1 MNIGQLVR
9 GLLGESS
16 GSGDTRKL
24 ELKPGQVVRGL
35 VLQLL
40 ENNEATV
47 QINGVQVR
55 AVLELPLEPGKFAML
70 QVQPQSAGGLL
81 VLKQVE
87 NQAGLEDALK
97 DWLKQSGLPDQE
109 WASNILKD
117 LRKDGVTMSH
127 DTFAAL
133 KAAAEAMPQG
143 ANAEEWMQAAAAGL
157 KRGLPMSGGTV
168 GALQQVMFGRPPHE
182 LLDTLQQQLAA
193 IAGEAFGDD
202 AGAAAPR
209 AASGPQALP
218 QLAARLAALLAEGAA
233 LQSAAPSAEPPAA
246 AAPRAPAAADAG
258 AAAQRAEGTGAGGQ
272 AAPAAAAQASAAEPA
287 EQGAEPQGAGG
298 QAAPAAAAQASAAE
312 PAEQGAEPQGA
323 RPGAAAGGSTS
334 SSGNWLGQMMKW
346 MGVDY
351 ENQLSK
357 QLPVPPAQGSVQP
370 QEQDTPMAGNG
381 HVNDSVT
388 ADEPIV
394 TRSANGVADS
404 LTRRQAAEGRLETR
418 QSPNTQQEQAAG
430 QQPEQADAA
439 APRDKDHKVVQNDR
453 FREPQVTVQHL
464 STDLVKA
471 EDNKPAAQESLK
483 STLLAIAASSDAPPA
498 LRETAQQLVQQIT
511 GQQLLL
517 SPERNGAVFSHLT
530 MFVPLNGPDGNQTA
544 SVHIQTRR
552 GRQGQ
557 LDAENCRL
565 LFDLSM
571 KTLGPTLVDVNVMDK
586 IVSLTLWND
595 HPAIAAL
602 VDSARTEITASL
614 NQAGYQ
620 LLSLRATPTRA
631 DSDEGEGVKRIMPDP
646 AQFVNTRYKG
656 VDIRA

>member
-117 LRKDGVTMSH
+117 LRKDGVTMSR

-233 LQSAAPSAEPPAA
+233 LQSAAATAEPPAA
-246 AAPRAPAAADAG
+246 AAPRAPAA
-258 AAAQRAEGTGAGGQ
+258 QRAEGIGAG
-272 AAPAAAAQASAAEPA
+272 S
-287 EQGAEPQGAGG
+287 

-483 STLLAIAASSDAPPA
+483 STLLAIAASSDTPPA

>member
-24 ELKPGQVVRGL
+24 ELKPGQVVRGV

-55 AVLELPLEPGKFAML
+55 AFLELPLEPGKFAML

-109 WASNILKD
+109 WAGNILKE
-117 LRKDGVTMSH
+117 LRKDGVTMSR

-133 KAAAEAMPQG
+133 KAATETMPQG
-143 ANAEEWMQAAAAGL
+143 ADPEQWMQAAAAGL
-157 KRGLPMSGGTV
+157 KRGLPMSGGTI
-168 GALQQVMFGRPPHE
+168 GALQQVMFGRPAHE
-182 LLDTLQQQLAA
+182 LLDSLQQQLAA
-193 IAGEAFGDD
+193 IAGEASGDGD

-209 AASGPQALP
+209 AGGSTPQALP

-233 LQSAAPSAEPPAA
+233 LQSAAATAEPLA
-246 AAPRAPAAADAG
+246 
-258 AAAQRAEGTGAGGQ
+258 AAAQRAEGTGAGGH
-272 AAPAAAAQASAAEPA
+272 AAPAAAAQASAAES
-287 EQGAEPQGAGG
+287 AGH
-298 QAAPAAAAQASAAE
+298 
-312 PAEQGAEPQGA
+312 
-323 RPGAAAGGSTS
+323 GAATGGSTA

-357 QLPVPPAQGSVQP
+357 QLPVPPAQWAVQP
-370 QEQDTPMAGNG
+370 QEQDASMVVSGNG
-381 HVNDSVT
+381 NDSGVT
-388 ADEPIV
+388 DEPIAA
-394 TRSANGVADS
+394 RSPQGSADA
-404 LTRRQAAEGRLETR
+404 LTRQQQAEGRQETR
-418 QSPNTQQEQAAG
+418 QSSNAQQAAG
-430 QQPEQADAA
+430 QQPDQPDAA
-439 APRDKDHKVVQNDR
+439 APLDKEQRTVHPERSRELLATPQQLSPDKVSAD
-453 FREPQVTVQHL
+453 
-464 STDLVKA
+464 DA
-471 EDNKPAAQESLK
+471 KPAAQESLK

-530 MFVPLNGPDGNQTA
+530 MFVPLTGPDGNQTA

-602 VDSARTEITASL
+602 VDSSRNEISASL

>member
-1 MNIGQLVR
+1 MNIGQLVK

-16 GSGDTRKL
+16 GTGDTRKL
-24 ELKPGQVVRGL
+24 ELKPGQVVRGV

-55 AVLELPLEPGKFAML
+55 AFLELPLEPGKFAML

-117 LRKDGVTMSH
+117 LRKDGVTMSR
-127 DTFAAL
+127 DTFASL
-133 KAAAEAMPQG
+133 KAAAGAMPQG
-143 ANAEEWMQAAAAGL
+143 ADAEQWMQAAAAGL
-157 KRGLPMSGGTV
+157 KRGLPMSGGTI
-168 GALQQVMFGRPPHE
+168 GALQQVMFGRPAHE

-193 IAGEAFGDD
+193 IAGG
-202 AGAAAPR
+202 
-209 AASGPQALP
+209 STPQALP

-233 LQSAAPSAEPPAA
+233 LQSAAATAEQPPAT
-246 AAPRAPAAADAG
+246 AAPQAPAAAGAG

-287 EQGAEPQGAGG
+287 EQGAEPQGA
-298 QAAPAAAAQASAAE
+298 
-312 PAEQGAEPQGA
+312 
-323 RPGAAAGGSTS
+323 RPGVATGGSGTAA
-334 SSGNWLGQMMKW
+334 SGNWLGQMMKW

-357 QLPVPPAQGSVQP
+357 QLPVPPAQGAVQP
-370 QEQDTPMAGNG
+370 QEQDASMAVSGNS
-381 HVNDSVT
+381 NDSGIADDPT
-388 ADEPIV
+388 A
-394 TRSANGVADS
+394 TRSPNGSVDAP
-404 LTRRQAAEGRLETR
+404 TRQQPAEGRSEAR
-418 QSPNTQQEQAAG
+418 QSSNTQQAAG
-430 QQPEQADAA
+430 QQPDQADAA
-439 APRDKDHKVVQNDR
+439 APHEKEQRAVHNERSRELQLTPQLPTTDR
-453 FREPQVTVQHL
+453 AGSADEV
-464 STDLVKA
+464 
-471 EDNKPAAQESLK
+471 KPAAQESLK
-483 STLLAIAASSDAPPA
+483 STLLAIAASSEAPPG

-511 GQQLLL
+511 GQQLML

-530 MFVPLNGPDGNQTA
+530 MFVPLKGPDGNQTA

-602 VDSARTEITASL
+602 VDSSRTEIAASL

-620 LLSLRATPTRA
+620 LLSLRATPTRTDGA
-631 DSDEGEGVKRIMPDP
+631 LGEGVNRIMPDP